1 MDLKK
6 VLIEFLLTFIILYII
21 YYFFIIKKCKKKK
34 DYVPV
39 EVNLILVLYK
49 IDYKKI
55 DIYKMVIITSLVS
68 TIIMALIITL
78 ISNFFDSTIIVL
90 IFGTLVSVVI
100 AFICYNI
107 IGSHFKK
114 KSLEKHSRTK

>member
-1 MDLKK
+1 MDIKK
-6 VLIEFLLTFIILYII
+6 VLIEFLLTFVILYLV

-55 DIYKMVIITSLVS
+55 DLYKMVKLTSLIS

-78 ISNFFDSTIIVL
+78 ISN
-90 IFGTLVSVVI
+90 
-100 AFICYNI
+100 YN
-107 IGSHFKK
+107 
-114 KSLEKHSRTK
+114 TY